1 LTSVEDGHV
10 TTLITDKDDHTK
22 LDERDSPQ
30 KMMSYGGSHD
40 DILSLMAPGDV
51 LAVRAFGHGRL
62 KKIGAHGGFMN
73 HVLLVTEHPRSI
85 RHDTP
90 EAQWFSPLW
99 PAGDVPEL
107 WLVRAM
113 ESTRTQRGLYE
124 AEMIFF
130 IDERTGQLILLGELN
145 GRLQLGVIKEPEI
158 LEIWQSPP
166 EQRELLRTD
175 IVKQVLDDMRNEM
188 GEMNWSIST
197 ALRAA
202 LKSAVIPSSKDPAKV
217 MEEIQACWRKEPICT
232 SVIVI
237 FWQRYLWNLADTD
250 CSDGGNPHA
259 LTNVVDTIL
268 KQMPLKSDRTLPGEL
283 LTAMCETGWVVVR
296 NAPDRKLSSD
306 PAKAADQ

>member
-1 LTSVEDGHV
+1 MEDGHV
-10 TTLITDKDDHTK
+10 TTLIMDKDDQTR

-40 DILSLMAPGDV
+40 DIHSLMAPGDV

-250 CSDGGNPHA
+250 SSDGGNPHA

-306 PAKAADQ
+306 LAKAADQ